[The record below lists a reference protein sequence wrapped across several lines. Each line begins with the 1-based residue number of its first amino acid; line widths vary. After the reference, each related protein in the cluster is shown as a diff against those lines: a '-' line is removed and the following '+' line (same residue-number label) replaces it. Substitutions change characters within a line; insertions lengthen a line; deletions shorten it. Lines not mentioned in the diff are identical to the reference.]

1 MIPIKGYATFHPLKH
16 CIVGKAHDP
25 DQVDES
31 LKIIMQE
38 TGEDLDNLV
47 HILKSFGVNCYRPNV
62 ANLKSRPPVSPRDYF
77 VVLGENLF
85 VGNIIAGY
93 KEIIRDIDRS
103 KIKWFLNNDISSG
116 NMIRCGNHIHWDIS
130 ADVQDRTQSEIKDW
144 LDKNGYKLSITRHG
158 WHMDGIYSI
167 LKPGVIVASYDLPK
181 LEQIYP
187 GWDICYLSP
196 QKNATAIKHPWGGN
210 PHESNYDLN
219 ILSINEETCITTS
232 TSQVLRKFLKKHRIE
247 TVICPLRHKTFWDN
261 GIHCMTQDLYREGK
275 METYLK

>member
-85 VGNIIAGY
+85 IGNIIAGY

-158 WHMDGIYSI
+158 WHMDGIYSC
-167 LKPGVIVASYDLPK
+167 LLYT
-181 LEQIYP
+181 
-187 GWDICYLSP
+187 SP
-196 QKNATAIKHPWGGN
+196 SPR
-210 PHESNYDLN
+210 D
-219 ILSINEETCITTS
+219 
-232 TSQVLRKFLKKHRIE
+232 
-247 TVICPLRHKTFWDN
+247 
-261 GIHCMTQDLYREGK
+261 
-275 METYLK
+275 